1 VAGRVAHQNRIGDAD
16 ILIRQIHRL
25 VTQGPWDL
33 DIAFAMS
40 VYGYDAVK
48 WAEGECML
56 AELVSKDRPRERH
69 LATAADWYNEAAA
82 AAQSALVTRPQLLE
96 KLGVTEAIFE

>member
-1 VAGRVAHQNRIGDAD
+1 MAGRVAHHNRKGDAET
-16 ILIRQIHRL
+16 LIRQIHQL

-48 WAEGECML
+48 WAEGECVL
-56 AELVSKDRPRERH
+56 AELVSRERPRRRH
-69 LATAADWYNEAAA
+69 LVTATDWYNEAAA
-82 AAQSALVTRPQLLE
+82 AAQSALVTRPQLLD